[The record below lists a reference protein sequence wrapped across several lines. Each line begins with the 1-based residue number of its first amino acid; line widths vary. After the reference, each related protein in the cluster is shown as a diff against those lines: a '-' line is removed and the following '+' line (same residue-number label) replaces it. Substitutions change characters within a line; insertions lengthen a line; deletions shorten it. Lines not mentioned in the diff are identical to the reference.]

1 MTTTFQKRQREMKK
15 QEKQRSK
22 AERRAQRKQ
31 AKLTEGPGTTDSDI
45 ELGPF
50 EIDPAELGPVDVET
64 ES

>member
-31 AKLTEGPGTTDSDI
+31 AKTDGTAPTEDMDL

-50 EIDPAELGPVDVET
+50 PTDPTELGPIDAET
-64 ES
+64 DN